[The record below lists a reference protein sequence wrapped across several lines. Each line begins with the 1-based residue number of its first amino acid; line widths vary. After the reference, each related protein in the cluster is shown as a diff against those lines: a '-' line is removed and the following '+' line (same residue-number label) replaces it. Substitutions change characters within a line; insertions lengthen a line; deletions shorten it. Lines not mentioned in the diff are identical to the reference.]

1 MEESVSGKGLSI
13 GHIVPENETLGHLI
27 EEHGRE
33 SSSSSDFLT
42 SETTGLEEEEHSHS
56 GSEESSSL
64 SPLSWSTRFAEG
76 PDCIRANGADN
87 RKLEKKVS
95 SSSGNLDPLFFMGF
109 LVENCVDLFV
119 VYGVIEIEMMK
130 ERFSKLLLG
139 EDMSGC
145 GNGVCTALAISNA
158 ITNLCGMLCL
168 CLCLCLTHCLNC
180 YASSVSNIDAPSP
193 CHSHSVWATMEIRAS
208 SIREESDVEKGD
220 GLASLC

>member
-1 MEESVSGKGLSI
+1 MAGKSQGI

-42 SETTGLEEEEHSHS
+42 SETTGLEEHSHS
-56 GSEESSSL
+56 GSEDSSSP
-64 SPLSWSTRFAEG
+64 SSSSWSTRKAEAA
-76 PDCIRANGADN
+76 DCIRANGVDKGEKNHVDN

-95 SSSGNLDPLFFMGF
+95 SSSGNLDLLSFLGF
-109 LVENCVDLFV
+109 LPINFIDMFLLSGAV
-119 VYGVIEIEMMK
+119 EIEMMK

-168 CLCLCLTHCLNC
+168 L
-180 YASSVSNIDAPSP
+180 
-193 CHSHSVWATMEIRAS
+193 
-208 SIREESDVEKGD
+208 
-220 GLASLC
+220 